1 MRVKKL
7 KYDCLFAIMRAG
19 NWVYCQQR
27 AKRGGGLYGCLL
39 TKYLKFYATVE
50 FIYENNETAA
60 GR

>member
-1 MRVKKL
+1 MTVYLLLCVQATGCIANKEQKK
-7 KYDCLFAIMRAG
+7 G
-19 NWVYCQQR
+19 
-27 AKRGGGLYGCLL
+27 GGGLYGCLL